1 MLRKELHLEELGE
14 IPFDEKEI
22 LRYAMLPSFAPAP
35 EELPL
40 KECLEAAKLLS
51 KEGIEA
57 RVINASSV
65 CPLDEKCIQ
74 HLVKKNIP
82 VCTVEEHYLSGGFGS
97 AVAQYCAKNHLTA
110 PAAMIG
116 IPDAFVPHGSRKLLL
131 QRYGLDAEGIARQ
144 VKKAVKQ

>member
-1 MLRKELHLEELGE
+1 MDAPHHDFRPGEWEELRKGK
-14 IPFDEKEI
+14 DAAI
-22 LRYAMLPSFAPAP
+22 LASSTILA
-35 EELPL
+35 
-40 KECLEAAKLLS
+40 ECLEAAKLLS

-97 AVAQYCAKNHLTA
+97 AVAEYCAKNHLTA